1 MRLSGI
7 RVYILK
13 RKSRLQEQPIYHFEA
28 LNNFSGA
35 TLAKDFPEMPD
46 YEGIKKFKWG
56 IRNIIA
62 NTMEGFDKDLN
73 QIRKTI

>member
-7 RVYILK
+7 RVYIFKEKVEATGATYLPFQSLK
-13 RKSRLQEQPIYHFEA
+13 
-28 LNNFSGA
+28 NFSGA

-73 QIRKTI
+73 QIRKRI